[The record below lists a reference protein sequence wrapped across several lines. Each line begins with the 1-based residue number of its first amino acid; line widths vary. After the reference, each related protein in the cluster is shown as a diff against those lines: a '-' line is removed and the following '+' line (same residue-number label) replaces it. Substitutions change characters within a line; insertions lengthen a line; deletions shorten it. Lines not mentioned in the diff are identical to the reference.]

1 MLNNYG
7 IIRHPLGRGKAP
19 APVVLDGE
27 RFFMPDFKKLLNP
40 KIRVILLATGL
51 GVLSV
56 VFPQVSSMLGS
67 IAADLQSSPDTTVQ
81 SQSIISH
88 FGCATTP
95 EVKK

>member
-1 MLNNYG
+1 
-7 IIRHPLGRGKAP
+7 
-19 APVVLDGE
+19 
-27 RFFMPDFKKLLNP
+27 MPDFKKLLNP

-56 VFPQVSSMLGS
+56 VFPQASSMLGS
-67 IAADLQSSPDTTVQ
+67 IAADLQSSPDSTIQ
-81 SQSIISH
+81 SQTLLSH